1 MTAAVSKKGN
11 SFASAPRNDIQAFLR
26 GENKHVQERRGW
38 GQVDLTVIGPN
49 GKLLR

>member
-1 MTAAVSKKGN
+1 MSVYRPLRAAPK
-11 SFASAPRNDIQAFLR
+11 
-26 GENKHVQERRGW
+26 ERRGW

>member
-1 MTAAVSKKGN
+1 M
-11 SFASAPRNDIQAFLR
+11 
-26 GENKHVQERRGW
+26 GEYDLGGVYVHYSPKERRGW